1 MGTPKLRVV
10 ESSTVLAETAAKW
23 IHDRAWEVAN
33 ARGRF
38 TLALSGGNT
47 PRALYAR
54 LAAGPR
60 LPWERMEICF
70 GDERAV
76 PPDSPESNYRMVK
89 ETLLTAPGLPPE
101 RVHRIRAELAPE
113 AAARDYEQTLRKLF
127 AGTTTFPRFD
137 LILLG
142 LGPDGHTASLFP
154 HSPGLAEK
162 QAWVVANWVE
172 KFGTHRLSFSYPVLD
187 AAAEVLFLVAG
198 ADKQWALHEVLQG
211 GASVEDVPARG
222 VHPTQGTLTF
232 LVDRAAAAGLG
243 LQSA

>member
-1 MGTPKLRVV
+1 VV
-10 ESSTVLAETAAKW
+10 ESPNALADTAAKW
-23 IHDRAWEVAN
+23 IHDRAWEVAG

-38 TLALSGGNT
+38 TLALSGGTT
-47 PRALYAR
+47 PRLLYAR

-89 ETLLTAPGLPPE
+89 DTLLRAPGLPPE
-101 RVHRIRAELAPE
+101 RVHRIRAELPPVE
-113 AAARDYEQTLRKLF
+113 AAREYEQTLRKLF

-154 HSPGLAEK
+154 HTAGLVER
-162 QAWVVANWVE
+162 QAWVLANWVE
-172 KFGTHRLSFSYPVLD
+172 KLESHRLSFSFPVLN
-187 AAAEVLFLVAG
+187 AATEVLFLVAG
-198 ADKQWALHEVLQG
+198 ADKTWALHEVLQG
-211 GASVEDVPARG
+211 GATVQDVPARG
-222 VHPTQGTLTF
+222 VQPTAGALTF
-232 LVDRAAAAGLG
+232 LVDRAAAAGLV